1 VEGPP
6 GPGVVDRRLRAAI
19 IAAVEVRAVFF
30 DAGET
35 LLYPHPSFAEL
46 FADVLRDEGYRVDPA
61 TVREVVSASSQRFNE
76 LLRSERARLWSTS
89 PERSRAMWDTIYR
102 SFLADAGIEGEHDRL
117 VGALHTRFTDLASYR
132 LHPDAIP
139 TLERLRSTSLTLGL
153 ISNFE
158 EWLERLLEALEV
170 NHFFDVIV
178 ISGIEGVEKPDPG
191 IFRIALDRAGVD
203 AERSVYVG
211 DNPVFDVEAARE
223 VGMVP
228 VLIDRRGR
236 HPETDAV
243 RITSLEDLPAAIG
256 LDA

>member
-1 VEGPP
+1 VTFE
-6 GPGVVDRRLRAAI
+6 
-19 IAAVEVRAVFF
+19 AVFF

-46 FADVLRDEGYRVDPA
+46 FAEVLREHGHRIDPA
-61 TVREVVSASSQRFNE
+61 VVQEVVSASSGRFNDM
-76 LLRSERARLWSTS
+76 LRSEEARLWSTS
-89 PERSRAMWDTIYR
+89 PDRSRAMWDTIYR
-102 SFLADAGIEGEHDRL
+102 SFLADVGIAGGHDRL
-117 VGALHTRFTDLASYR
+117 VGALYTRFTDLASYR
-132 LHPDAIP
+132 LHPDAVP
-139 TLERLRSTSLTLGL
+139 TLERLRNTELTLGL

-170 NHFFDVIV
+170 DHFFDVIV

-191 IFRIALDRAGVD
+191 IFRIALERAEVD

-236 HPETDAV
+236 HPDSEAV
-243 RITSLEDLPAAIG
+243 RITSLEDLPGALG
-256 LDA
+256 LQV